1 MTTKTFSKGAFA
13 VLLVLAAACG
23 DDDGTPEPDAGTGV
37 DAQVPNRDGGMPL
50 DANRPMLTCSDETM
64 GSTIGTECFT
74 NTDCQDGCYCNG
86 DEICSGGTCVAGAVP
101 CTGSECATATCD
113 EDADACDIEVDNTVC
128 DDGAFCNGPE
138 TCDPTRGCLPGVP
151 PLCADGD
158 ICTIDSCDEATGA
171 CVNSPIDNDGD
182 GAVSRSCGGDDCDDN
197 NAGRAPGNT
206 EICGNGIDDDCNS
219 ATDALDVACAPTND
233 LCADA
238 TRGPLDITPAGLGTT
253 VIDGSTVGMTADYDT
268 SCGEIAED
276 DMPDAVFTFTLD
288 QPRRVGVQ
296 MVGAGLNGV
305 IALVP
310 LADCGDEDEEV
321 GCSDPTSSSTDPF
334 IGLSE
339 LAAGTYA
346 IIVKPESGPGFQLAL
361 TIEEVV
367 PVDLTGDTCASPID
381 VSAGGTFTGSFI
393 GDPLYSGD
401 EFNDDFDL
409 SCYSSTTN
417 YPEVVF
423 SFTLTEDQDVTLTSK
438 TFSSTGAEA
447 NVGMQLSDDCSTVSS
462 FFEDNY
468 CDRSFASTVTGPQT
482 FFYRNMPA
490 GTYYV
495 HLERNSTST
504 ISYFDWQLDVQID
517 PASGS
522 NPGDDCSAGIP
533 IDITSGPG
541 TIDLSTLLEDRA
553 AGEFCR
559 VNTAG
564 YIDLFYQFT
573 LTSTQDVTVRTDG
586 GGVQHWAAV
595 SEVCGSPVSVYECYA
610 ATSGMGERTYTRLGP
625 GTYFVNVST
634 FATSGSITASI
645 ATAPATPAPANDT
658 CAGAEVITS
667 GSFDT
672 FDLTTYSDSE
682 EYCAPGYLDAHYTFT
697 LTERSDVDIR
707 ADGARRVA
715 VYSDCGLA
723 TAPTCSSDAVF
734 PARLETPLDA
744 GTYYIAVE
752 ADPFS
757 ASATTRVVF
766 NAIPTL

>member
-1 MTTKTFSKGAFA
+1 
-13 VLLVLAAACG
+13 
-23 DDDGTPEPDAGTGV
+23 
-37 DAQVPNRDGGMPL
+37 
-50 DANRPMLTCSDETM
+50 
-64 GSTIGTECFT
+64 
-74 NTDCQDGCYCNG
+74 
-86 DEICSGGTCVAGAVP
+86 
-101 CTGSECATATCD
+101 
-113 EDADACDIEVDNTVC
+113 
-128 DDGAFCNGPE
+128 
-138 TCDPTRGCLPGVP
+138 
-151 PLCADGD
+151 
-158 ICTIDSCDEATGA
+158 
-171 CVNSPIDNDGD
+171 
-182 GAVSRSCGGDDCDDN
+182 
-197 NAGRAPGNT
+197 
-206 EICGNGIDDDCNS
+206 
-219 ATDALDVACAPTND
+219 
-233 LCADA
+233 
-238 TRGPLDITPAGLGTT
+238 
-253 VIDGSTVGMTADYDT
+253 
-268 SCGEIAED
+268 
-276 DMPDAVFTFTLD
+276 
-288 QPRRVGVQ
+288 
-296 MVGAGLNGV
+296 
-305 IALVP
+305 
-310 LADCGDEDEEV
+310 
-321 GCSDPTSSSTDPF
+321 
-334 IGLSE
+334 
-339 LAAGTYA
+339 
-346 IIVKPESGPGFQLAL
+346 
-361 TIEEVV
+361 
-367 PVDLTGDTCASPID
+367 
-381 VSAGGTFTGSFI
+381 
-393 GDPLYSGD
+393 
-401 EFNDDFDL
+401 DDFDL

-634 FATSGSITASI
+634 FATSGSI
-645 ATAPATPAPANDT
+645 
-658 CAGAEVITS
+658 
-667 GSFDT
+667 
-672 FDLTTYSDSE
+672 
-682 EYCAPGYLDAHYTFT
+682 
-697 LTERSDVDIR
+697 
-707 ADGARRVA
+707 
-715 VYSDCGLA
+715 
-723 TAPTCSSDAVF
+723 
-734 PARLETPLDA
+734 
-744 GTYYIAVE
+744 
-752 ADPFS
+752 
-757 ASATTRVVF
+757 
-766 NAIPTL
+766 